1 MFSVLFPGQGSQSP
15 GMAKIFYENF
25 EYVKSLFQEAD
36 DLLKNSISKL
46 VLEGPKD
53 KLDLTENTQPA
64 IFLVTYS
71 IFQVLKKE
79 TSFDLNSAKYFAGHS
94 LGEYSALACAE
105 ALTFSQTI
113 QLLQKRGQAM
123 QSAVPKGQGGM
134 LAVLGSDV
142 EKINEIIDTN
152 KDKFICYVA
161 NDNSV
166 GQIVVS
172 GNNQDLDNFSLELKN
187 NNIKNIKL
195 PVSAPFHC
203 KLMDSATKIMNE
215 EISKIEFNSPK
226 VEIIS
231 NVTAEPTNEPAKI
244 KELLVSQIEKPV
256 RWREIVNY
264 MIDKNI
270 NKFIEIGP
278 GKVLSGLV
286 KRINRNAEL
295 LQIKD
300 LEDSKKLYINDRFN

>member
-113 QLLQKRGQAM
+113 ELLQKRGQAM

-172 GNNQDLDNFSLELKN
+172 GNNQDLDNFSSELKN

-231 NVTAEPTNEPAKI
+231 NVTAEPTNEPIKI

-286 KRINRNAEL
+286 KRINRNVEL
-295 LQIKD
+295 LQIND
-300 LEDSKKLYINDRFN
+300 LEDLKKFS

>member
-142 EKINEIIDTN
+142 EKINEIIESN

-172 GNNQDLDNFSLELKN
+172 GNNQDLDNFSSELKN

-215 EISKIEFNSPK
+215 EISKIEFNIPK

-286 KRINRNAEL
+286 KRINRNVEL
-295 LQIKD
+295 LQIND
-300 LEDSKKLYINDRFN
+300 LEDLKKFS

>member
-25 EYVKSLFQEAD
+25 DYVKSLFQEAD

-64 IFLVTYS
+64 IFLVTFS

-142 EKINEIIDTN
+142 EKINEIIETN

-172 GNNQDLDNFSLELKN
+172 GNNQDLDNFSSELKN

-286 KRINRNAEL
+286 KRINRNVEL
-295 LQIKD
+295 LQIND
-300 LEDSKKLYINDRFN
+300 LEDLKKFS